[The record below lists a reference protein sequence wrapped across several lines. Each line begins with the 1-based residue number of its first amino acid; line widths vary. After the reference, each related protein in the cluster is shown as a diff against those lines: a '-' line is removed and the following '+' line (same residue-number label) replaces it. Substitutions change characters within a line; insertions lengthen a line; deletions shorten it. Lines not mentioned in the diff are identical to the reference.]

1 MCEFFSLISDGKG
14 KIYYFDAKVRKEI
27 IANVHAGKICSDLP
41 QNDKYKR
48 REATGYQGG

>member
-27 IANVHAGKICSDLP
+27 EEG
-41 QNDKYKR
+41 
-48 REATGYQGG
+48 